1 MNYLNSVKGFY
12 HRFGL
17 DRGTTDK
24 FFKEYKDRL
33 VSELLKRKMKFQ
45 ALF

>member
-1 MNYLNSVKGFY
+1 MNYLNSIKGFY

-17 DRGTTDK
+17 NRGTTDE
-24 FFKEYKDRL
+24 FFKEYKERL

-45 ALF
+45 VLF